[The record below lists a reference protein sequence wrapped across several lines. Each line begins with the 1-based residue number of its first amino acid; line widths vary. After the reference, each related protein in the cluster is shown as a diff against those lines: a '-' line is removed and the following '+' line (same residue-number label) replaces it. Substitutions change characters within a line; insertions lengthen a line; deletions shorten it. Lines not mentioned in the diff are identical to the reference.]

1 MSFGSGQIWMNGSF
15 VKWQDARIHVAS
27 HVVHYGSGVFEGAR
41 CYETPK
47 GPACFRLDAH
57 LRRLTESAKIYRMD
71 SPFTIAELRQAVLDT
86 IRTNGY
92 RACYIRPL
100 VYRGYNNLG
109 INPFSC
115 PIDVAILLWE
125 WGVYLGADSL
135 KKGVDVCISSWARS
149 APNTLPA
156 LAKSTANYAN
166 AQLIKMEAT
175 MDGYTEGLALDSS
188 GHVSE
193 GSGQNVF
200 VVRDNAIYTPPF
212 SASILPGITRDSVVT
227 LARAAGYDVREEPLP
242 RELLYIADELFFVGT
257 AVEITP
263 IVSVDKIT
271 VGDGKPGPVT
281 KKIQREFFNVI
292 NGAVPDAYNWLTYVY
307 TNEPAGQ
314 VLAPTKT
321 N

>member
-1 MSFGSGQIWMNGSF
+1 
-15 VKWQDARIHVAS
+15 
-27 HVVHYGSGVFEGAR
+27 
-41 CYETPK
+41 
-47 GPACFRLDAH
+47 
-57 LRRLTESAKIYRMD
+57 
-71 SPFTIAELRQAVLDT
+71 
-86 IRTNGY
+86 
-92 RACYIRPL
+92 
-100 VYRGYNNLG
+100 
-109 INPFSC
+109 
-115 PIDVAILLWE
+115 
-125 WGVYLGADSL
+125 
-135 KKGVDVCISSWARS
+135 
-149 APNTLPA
+149 
-156 LAKSTANYAN
+156 
-166 AQLIKMEAT
+166 